1 MNGEASAFVERA
13 GTGALVIARGGCVN
27 LSAGEGNPIEIMDL
41 SFSVQLFAVEHLLAH
56 ELPAGVHPLPAEADV
71 TIGAAALALRGEHI
85 DQRSRAQ
92 VDAQREWRSPRFRGE
107 SA

>member
-1 MNGEASAFVERA
+1 MTVVAEVGDFRDPRQCGDERA
-13 GTGALVIARGGCVN
+13 VAVVGQDHRVLAVARLHLRDG
-27 LSAGEGNPIEIMDL
+27 
-41 SFSVQLFAVEHLLAH
+41 AVEHLLAH

-71 TIGAAALALRGEHI
+71 TIGTAALALRGEHI